1 MRLFEEM
8 RKNVLTLVRSPA
20 AMVTLILGPL
30 LLLVLVGFALS
41 GTEAHGIR
49 IGITG
54 DMPSALL
61 LNGTIDRFDETDA
74 CVDALRHQSIHMC
87 VEFVDFS
94 TQGTPQG
101 TVIFHFDETRQK
113 VSTIVL
119 QEVSRALGGESSR
132 IRVGA
137 VQALLDEFGR
147 IASLMSQKRQD
158 LLDLRQ
164 EALNVRAD
172 VTQRRIALEQEQ
184 ETFRATAL
192 PLREALNATTDAAG
206 AQNILVADIVAAGS
220 AMVDAANALNISNS
234 SDMQQSLID
243 LAAAAN
249 TAQAQL
255 NITSEQAAR
264 VNAGLDGIDARYTD
278 EIAAAK
284 AYEAKVDAGVT
295 KLDATV
301 LQLDADIEKLRGL
314 DPSLAK
320 RIDNPIIQ
328 QVRPLFDRL
337 RPIEAGFAQLFII
350 VITFIATLFGAIVTL
365 LEINSRATLRNSL
378 MPTSEAWTV
387 VAACLTSL
395 IVVALQGAV
404 LLLVAQKLLD
414 INVAIALRTYTLIGA
429 GVALTFVTLGAAIA
443 LRLRKPQAS
452 ILVATFASLI
462 VLLFSDVLT
471 ALELMPT
478 SIASVVQYNPLV
490 IASRLLVQEQLFGI
504 PPAQETLIILASL
517 LVGAIVLCALAYRN
531 YKAAVSRW

>member
-8 RKNVLTLVRSPA
+8 RKNVLTLMRSPA

-49 IGITG
+49 VGITG

-61 LNGTIDRFDETDA
+61 LNGSVERFDTPGA
-74 CVDALRHQSIHMC
+74 CIDALRHQTIHLC

-94 TQGTPQG
+94 TQDVPQG
-101 TVIFHFDETRQK
+101 TVLFHFDETRQK

-137 VQALLDEFGR
+137 VQGLLDEFGR

-164 EALNVRAD
+164 EALAIRAD

-206 AQNILVADIVAAGS
+206 TQAILAQDIIDAGT
-220 AMVDAANALNISNS
+220 ALVDAAAVLNISNT
-234 SDMQQSLID
+234 SDVKQDLVD
-243 LAAAAN
+243 LAAAAGV
-249 TAQAQL
+249 AQAQL
-255 NITSEQAAR
+255 NITQEQAAR
-264 VNAGLDGIDARYTD
+264 VNAALDGIDSRYTE
-278 EIAAAK
+278 EIAAAR
-284 AYEAKVDAGVT
+284 AYETKVDAGVT

-320 RIDNPIIQ
+320 RIDTPIIQ
-328 QVRPLFDRL
+328 EVRPLFERL
-337 RPIEAGFAQLFII
+337 RAIEAGFAQLFII

-387 VAACLTSL
+387 VAACCTSL
-395 IVVALQGAV
+395 IVVALQGGV

-414 INVAIALRTYTLIGA
+414 IDVQAALGSYALIGL
-429 GVALTFVTLGAAIA
+429 GVALTFVTLGTAIA
-443 LRLRKPQAS
+443 LRLRKPQAA
-452 ILVATFASLI
+452 ILVSTFAALI

-471 ALELMPT
+471 ALELMPET
-478 SIASVVQYNPLV
+478 IASIVSYNPLV
-490 IASRLLVQEQLFGI
+490 VASRILLKEQLFGI
-504 PPAQETLIILASL
+504 PPAQEAMLVLGAL
-517 LVGAIVLCALAYRN
+517 LVAAIILCALAYRN